1 MGKVVL
7 TDNSFNISDLCH
19 SKGIL
24 HNRPLLK
31 FSEQYE
37 ATEISNNFDITTLR
51 IYNEN
56 YIGRMRD
63 WIILNA
69 CWPLSR
75 LDHLG
80 NMFNNPV
87 GPKNE

>member
-7 TDNSFNISDLCH
+7 TDNGFNISDLCH

-24 HNRPLLK
+24 HNRPLLT
-31 FSEQYE
+31 FSEKHE
-37 ATEISNNFDITTLR
+37 AKEISDNFDITTLR
-51 IYNEN
+51 IYSEN

-75 LDHLG
+75 LDLLE
-80 NMFNNPV
+80 NMFKTPV